1 MKRFNKIV
9 AFLLVL
15 CMVLSVAPQ
24 ITIARAA
31 DADANLWIDPVN
43 GNDANDG
50 TTEGT
55 ALKTIQAAKTK
66 AAELS
71 ANGDVVVILKG
82 GTYDATETIVF
93 GAAESGKNGN
103 TITYRAAAGE
113 TALISG
119 GKELDGWTLHDAA
132 NNIYVTDIPEGA
144 ELTRQFYV
152 NGEPQPMAATELTP
166 MDWSTINVAGYRSE
180 IISNA
185 DSTQY
190 ITIDLG
196 SDKLVS
202 SVVLYGDSEASATT
216 GKAVGFP
223 EDFTIQTSAN
233 GYTWTTQVT
242 ETGYTA
248 PEALGGVEFVFTS
261 TAARYIKINA
271 TKLGNPGSNAQTG
284 DTQHRLAFAEVQV
297 GFTSKANT
305 VNLGVAQHIDM
316 DSSLASAS
324 DVTFAVNTPYALNLG
339 SNVIPV
345 AGVSLNVNSL
355 TVGTTDNVK
364 VQVTTDGSNWKT
376 VYTKNGY
383 VWQSENFFAFNTT
396 GATAVRVITA
406 TAAVANTIAVH
417 GPATLAGSVTAT
429 GTGASNLTDG
439 VLGGSFKTSD
449 QTSSVYSGEIVVNL
463 GSVQDVAGVRLYP
476 TYTNGKVAGYIKA
489 ARILVSTDG
498 VTYNTALEL
507 PEITTPTSGA
517 QVLVFPR
524 GYKAQYVKIV
534 PMMLT
539 EGTDGTYSLQLDELE
554 IVPSK
559 IDAINVEDD
568 VPNVV
573 TKQMFENISWSGA
586 TPILGYYDNASDLS
600 GTPIDHQAAAGED
613 ACIIDG
619 KENSRGV
626 TGDFNYD
633 ELVKYGGTKVP
644 AFYVTLAE
652 PLTFNSLELKEH
664 EDLLGAPLSFTIE
677 AYNGTEWVELVNE
690 TSSPWTANTTYS
702 KTYTFDAVTA
712 NAVRILIYDVA
723 MPDGST
729 PDASVADDV
738 VTTQVS
744 ITELTLAN
752 MTEITYEETP
762 DLDADTV
769 AYDKVSLSGANVLGF
784 GYYKASDMNELV
796 GYNQGNAGNIVDGNE
811 GTYGS
816 TNGQQYQWMPDWGG
830 SNIPALV
837 LSATKKGQPST
848 INAIELV
855 VREDGLCAPYD
866 FEIQVTTTADYDN
879 WITVAKGEEVEW
891 KTNTSALYKF
901 TEMDVYKVRLIAT
914 NLTPASNIPREE
926 WKEAV
931 TTYLQIAE
939 LSLYNINDPTNPI
952 AVDLVSQGTGATGSI
967 IYDAKSATASSDT
980 SSYNANRA
988 VDGFI
993 ESMENAGFSTGSA
1006 VKYNLANLWH
1016 PENVE
1021 MHTLYL
1027 WYHRITHFTSATND
1041 GTEIYMA
1048 DGLPT
1053 SQGTVLMPTW
1063 ISNDYIFI
1071 DTPGEWYIDRY
1082 EGKIYYKADGTM
1094 DDKVA
1099 ILPVTETIVDM
1110 EYAQNIKFEG
1120 ITFSHTTW
1128 TYPSTNEYRDQQ
1140 SGNYLLNNTWMQVPA
1155 GIELSGCT
1163 NVVFDGVQIR
1173 NMGTS
1178 GIRIKSDGTVI
1189 SEGCKVINS
1198 LICDISYNGINV
1210 GEVVAHHGY
1219 RGWQL
1224 VKNATIQNNYITRIG
1239 IDMFDSVGILAA
1251 YTNGVVIDHNEIA
1264 YTPYSGISLGWG
1276 WEQEEVNTSD
1286 ALTEVG
1292 NNQVTNNYIHDV
1304 CKTNYDGGAIY
1315 TLGWQQ
1321 GSVISGNYIH
1331 DSGTTAGKTE
1341 NAIYLDQ
1348 GTAYMTVTGN
1358 VIDTVAQSWLQ
1369 IWFENIHDNTST
1381 GNYYNSA
1388 LSTRG
1393 IYVNY
1398 GNTTSGNTSFS
1409 SLASNAS
1416 AKAIAD
1422 AAGLTDN
1429 AFKADNEAGF
1439 TLRQDITQNYW
1450 GHTDYARNIYDY
1462 QGWYNVRISGQVGTT
1477 SYDNVNKVATIVM
1490 PEGTD
1495 LSALVLQ
1502 YSNESGWNIT
1512 PGTGTT
1518 QNFTSPVTYTIT
1530 SAGGGTTKTWTVN
1543 VVTET
1548 AVVEEVLPPV
1558 NDDPTVETIPTEAP
1572 TEPEAPAEGY
1582 ITGTYLQIIPESSL
1596 LPYVGEYQDENLEE
1610 LVNQDPGE
1618 AKYLTDSAIGV
1629 ASWIGNSGASGIN
1642 AAVIEVTGGAKM
1654 IGGVEL
1660 IAKISDKL
1668 TGYEIQ
1674 VKKTDGTWVS
1684 VATEEDGFDGTCTE
1698 LHTFEPV
1705 LGTAIRV
1712 LCHSWS
1718 SNRPMLQEITLYEAK
1733 TGNILQEV
1741 VPAGVTSSK
1750 GPFTPTTTV
1759 DKTIDGDRGN
1769 WNAAY
1774 FQTNQTPVVL
1784 TFDMTKDGA
1793 PSNVAR
1799 MILYAYDDD
1808 TYTAGSIKL
1817 EAQTD
1822 AEGTWVELYDDIAY
1836 DTGFEDTFILD
1847 FDAVDAYAMRL
1858 TVNNF
1863 LATNLILTE
1872 VDFFGYVKEAAAEPV
1887 QLPAPTGL
1895 AATEITDSSIT
1906 VTADAI
1912 EGGTLMFR
1920 INEGEWQTSGTFTGL
1935 TRYTKYTVEA
1945 MYVGAE
1951 GYIDSDVSSITERT
1965 AKTQLTAPTGLTATE
1980 VTENSITVTAD
1991 TITGGN
1997 LRYRINGGAW
2007 QTSGTFTDLTD
2018 GTTYTIEAKYAASTG
2033 YSESAAVAIEVT
2045 TVKADVQLSAP
2056 TGLTATATTDTI
2068 TATADAIEGGTLMF
2082 RIDGGAWQTS
2092 GTFTGLTD
2100 NTTYTVEAMY
2110 VGAEGYIDS
2119 AVTTITVTTEEAITG
2134 PVIVETNALAGVSF
2148 SVRLLEPW
2156 AMRVTV
2162 TYYQGQQPNHK
2173 KLTLANLESYG
2184 AYAILGSKFEAAENA
2199 TLEDLLNDPDTIHFE
2214 QATSAEEGK
2223 IYPINA
2229 TQAMFDFYDG
2239 LYTYRLNEAVYMV
2252 TYYEDAE
2259 GLHFS
2264 RVRSKTLVETIDG
2277 LKNLSEKESNVYT
2290 SMKAMEASVTAYR
2303 ATLPSSALGTVYP
2316 AGLSVAE
2323 SGIPFGADPAPGS
2336 YKFGTSVS
2344 IKLIEPWG
2352 IKADIR
2358 IVNSSNQNINYSNA
2372 DDYGMIFFH
2381 DKDGKYADTGMT
2393 ADDILAEA
2401 GAQVYA
2407 NSLGNV
2413 TLANSRMTA
2422 IYDQGI
2428 FTYQMDSTLYC
2439 MPFVVINGQYYYRN
2453 TGAISWNLIAQVE
2466 KFAGETTRSA
2476 EEIAVYNAMISMNE
2490 NILIYRGQ

>member
-31 DADANLWIDPVN
+31 EADANLWIDPVN

-50 TTEGT
+50 TTEAT

-93 GAAESGKNGN
+93 GEAESGKNGN
-103 TITYRAAAGE
+103 TITYRAASGE

-119 GKELDGWTLHDAA
+119 GKELDGWTLYDAA
-132 NNIYVTDIPEGA
+132 NNIYVTDIPAGA

-152 NGEPQPMAATELTP
+152 DGEPQPMAATELTP
-166 MDWSTINVAGYRSE
+166 HDWSVISSNGYRSGV
-180 IISNA
+180 ISSA
-185 DSTQY
+185 DNTHY
-190 ITIDLG
+190 ITVDLG
-196 SDKLVS
+196 ADKLVS
-202 SVVLYGDSEASATT
+202 SVILYGDAETSATT
-216 GKAVGFP
+216 GKALGFP

-233 GYTWTTQVT
+233 GYSWTTQVT
-242 ETGYTA
+242 ETAYAA
-248 PEALGGVEFVFTS
+248 PNALGGVEFVFSS
-261 TAARYIKINA
+261 TAARYIKIEA
-271 TKLGNPGSNAQTG
+271 TKLGNPGTNSQTG
-284 DTQHRLAFAEVQV
+284 ATQHRLAFAEIQV
-297 GFTSKANT
+297 GFTAKGNEI
-305 VNLGVAQHIDM
+305 NLGVAQHIDM
-316 DSSLASAS
+316 ENALASAS
-324 DVTFAVNTPYALNLG
+324 NVTFTGNTPYALSVG
-339 SNVIPV
+339 TNVIPV
-345 AGVSLNVNSL
+345 AGVSLTADSL
-355 TVGTTDNVK
+355 TVGTTDNIK

-406 TAAVANTIAVH
+406 TAATAKTVAVY
-417 GPATLAGSVTAT
+417 GPATLTGSVTAS
-429 GTGASNLTDG
+429 GTGASNLMDG

-449 QTSSVYSGEIVVNL
+449 RTTSVGDTEIVVNL

-507 PEITTPTSGA
+507 PTIDTPTGGA
-517 QVLVFPR
+517 QLLVFPR

-534 PMMLT
+534 PMLLT
-539 EGTDGTYSLQLDELE
+539 EKTGDYYNLQLDELE

-568 VPNVV
+568 VPNIV
-573 TKQMFENISWSGA
+573 TKDVYDNISWSGA
-586 TPILGYYDNASDLS
+586 SPVLGYYEDINNMTGAPVYYA
-600 GTPIDHQAAAGED
+600 TETETVEGEEAD
-613 ACIIDG
+613 CIIRG
-619 KENSRGV
+619 TEGSRGYS
-626 TGDFNYD
+626 GLFYYD
-633 ELVKYGGTKVP
+633 ELVNYGGTKVP
-644 AFYVTLAE
+644 AFYVTLAT
-652 PLTFNSLELKEH
+652 PATFNTI
-664 EDLLGAPLSFTIE
+664 DLILDNDIWGGPLDFAIQ
-677 AYNGTEWVELVNE
+677 AFDGTEWIELVRE
-690 TSSPWTANTTYS
+690 TETNWSKRANYKAHYEFET
-702 KTYTFDAVTA
+702 VTA
-712 NAVRILIYDVA
+712 NAVRVLAYDLANMNGDIIAEDADTSVEQTRFILD
-723 MPDGST
+723 
-729 PDASVADDV
+729 
-738 VTTQVS
+738 
-744 ITELTLAN
+744 ELTLS
-752 MTEITYEETP
+752 MKTQITYEETP
-762 DLDADTV
+762 NLDAETV
-769 AYDKVSLSGANVLGF
+769 AYDKVTLSGANVLGF
-784 GYYKASDMNELV
+784 GYYKVSDKDTIV
-796 GYNQGNAGNIVDGNE
+796 SYQQGNAGNIFDGNE
-811 GTYGS
+811 STYGS
-816 TNGQQYQWMPDWGG
+816 TNGQQYQWMPSWGG
-830 SNIPALV
+830 SNLPALLV
-837 LSATKKGQPST
+837 NATKKGQPST

-855 VREDGLCAPYD
+855 VREDGLCAPHD
-866 FEIQVTTTADYDN
+866 FEIQVTTKADTDN
-879 WITVAKGEEVEW
+879 WITVATGDEVMW
-891 KTNTSALYKF
+891 TTTNKALYKF
-901 TEMDVYKVRLIAT
+901 TEMDVYKVRIVCS
-914 NLTPASNIPREE
+914 NLTPNSNIPKEE

-931 TTYLQIAE
+931 TTYLQICE

-952 AVDLVSQGTGATGSI
+952 AADLVSQGNGASGTI
-967 IYDAKSATASSDT
+967 TYDAKSATASSEANG
-980 SSYNANRA
+980 YKANRA

-993 ESMENAGFSTGSA
+993 EPMTNAGYSTGASP

-1016 PENVE
+1016 PEHVE
-1021 MHTLYL
+1021 QHTLYL
-1027 WYHRITHFTSATND
+1027 WYHRIQHFTSATND

-1048 DGLPT
+1048 DGLGT

-1094 DDKVA
+1094 DDKTA
-1099 ILPVTETIVDM
+1099 ILPVTEKIIEM
-1110 EYAQNIKFEG
+1110 EHAKNIKFEG

-1140 SGNYLLNNTWMQVPA
+1140 AGNYLLGDTWVQVPA
-1155 GIELSGCT
+1155 GIDLNGCT
-1163 NVVFDGVQIR
+1163 DVVFDGVQIR

-1178 GIRIKSDGTVI
+1178 GIRIKSDGEVI
-1189 SEGCKVINS
+1189 SEGVKIINS
-1198 LICDISYNGINV
+1198 LVCDISYNGINV
-1210 GEVVAHHGY
+1210 GEVVGHHGY
-1219 RGWQL
+1219 RSWQL
-1224 VKNATIQNNYITRIG
+1224 VKNATIQNNYITRVG

-1251 YTNGVVIDHNEIA
+1251 YTNGLVIDHNEISF
-1264 YTPYSGISLGWG
+1264 TPYSGISLGWG
-1276 WEQEEVNTSD
+1276 WEQEEENASA
-1286 ALTEVG
+1286 ALEEVG

-1369 IWFENIHDNTST
+1369 IWFDNIHDNTST
-1381 GNYYNSA
+1381 GNYYNSS

-1409 SLASNAS
+1409 SLSSNAS

-1422 AAGLTDN
+1422 AAGLTDDSI
-1429 AFKADNEAGF
+1429 KTGNEKGF

-1450 GHTDYARNIYDY
+1450 GDTDYARNIYDY

-1477 SYDNVNKVATIVM
+1477 SYDNVNNVVTIVM

-1502 YSNESGWNIT
+1502 YANESGWNVS
-1512 PGTGTT
+1512 PATGTT
-1518 QNFTSPVTYTIT
+1518 QDFTSPVTYTIT
-1530 SAGGGTTKTWTVN
+1530 SAGGGTTNVWTVN

-1548 AVVEEVLPPV
+1548 AETEEPLPPV
-1558 NDDPTVETIPTEAP
+1558 NDDPSVPTIPTEAP
-1572 TEPEAPAEGY
+1572 TEPSAPVEGFL
-1582 ITGTYLQIIPESSL
+1582 TGTYLQVIPESSL
-1596 LPYVGEYQDENLEE
+1596 IPYVGDLIDGE

-1618 AKYLTDSAIGV
+1618 AALLTDVAIGS
-1629 ASWIGNSGASGIN
+1629 AGWIGSASTSGTQ
-1642 AAVIEVTGGAKM
+1642 AAVIELTGGAKL

-1660 IAKISDKL
+1660 IARNADKL

-1674 VKKTDGTWVS
+1674 VRKTDGTWVT
-1684 VATEEDGFDGTCTE
+1684 VATQEDGFDGVCTE
-1698 LHTFEPV
+1698 MHTFEPIE
-1705 LGTAIRV
+1705 GTAIRV
-1712 LCHSWS
+1712 LCNAWA

-1733 TGNILQEV
+1733 TGNLLQEA
-1741 VPAGVTSSK
+1741 VPSGVTANKSPLTAVSS
-1750 GPFTPTTTV
+1750 V
-1759 DKTIDGDRGN
+1759 DNAIDGDRGN

-1774 FQTNQTPVVL
+1774 FQTHQVPVEI

-1799 MILYAYDDD
+1799 MILYAYA
-1808 TYTAGSIKL
+1808 TNNYAPGAIKL
-1817 EAQTD
+1817 EAQTE
-1822 AEGTWVELYDDIAY
+1822 AEGAWVELYNDIAY
-1836 DTGFEDTFILD
+1836 ESGATETFVLD

-1872 VDFFGYVKEAAAEPV
+1872 VDFFGYVKEEAAEPV
-1887 QLPAPTGL
+1887 QLPAPTNL

-1906 VTADAI
+1906 VTADTVV
-1912 EGGTLMFR
+1912 GGTLMFR

-1945 MYVGAE
+1945 MYVAAD
-1951 GYIDSDVSSITERT
+1951 GYIDSDVASITERT
-1965 AKTQLTAPTGLTATE
+1965 AKTALTAPTGLTATE

-2119 AVTTITVTTEEAITG
+2119 EVVSIEVTTEEK
-2134 PVIVETNALAGVSF
+2134 IVEPTITTIVSAVNYN
-2148 SVRLLEPW
+2148 VRLVEPW
-2156 AMRVTV
+2156 AMRINVKFADA
-2162 TYYQGQQPNHK
+2162 NK
-2173 KLTLANLESYG
+2173 KLVPLANMKSYG
-2184 AYAILGSKFEAAENA
+2184 AYAILGSKFEASETA
-2199 TLEDLLNDPDTIHFE
+2199 TLEELLADPDTIYFE
-2214 QATSAEEGK
+2214 QAAGEAEGK
-2223 IYPINA
+2223 IYPVSSN
-2229 TQAMFDFYDG
+2229 QARFDFTDG
-2239 LYTYRLNEAVYMV
+2239 MYTYCLGETVYWV
-2252 TYYEDAE
+2252 AYYEDAN
-2259 GLHFS
+2259 GDLFFTS
-2264 RVRSKTLVETIDG
+2264 VRAKTLIEVMDSLTG
-2277 LKNLSEKESNVYT
+2277 LAEAEANVYT
-2290 SMKAMEASVTAYR
+2290 SMKAMETTIIAYR
-2303 ATLPSSALGTVYP
+2303 STQSNLSQTYP
-2316 AGLSVAE
+2316 AGVGITE
-2323 SGIPFGADPAPGS
+2323 SGVTIGENANGYVYA
-2336 YKFGTSVS
+2336 TSHS

-2352 IKADIR
+2352 VM
-2358 IVNSSNQNINYSNA
+2358 VNIQMAVKGNTSKLLDFTTA
-2372 DDYGMIFFH
+2372 DDCGLIFYH
-2381 DKDGKYADTGMT
+2381 DKDGKYPDGMT
-2393 ADDILAEA
+2393 PEQILAES
-2401 GAQVYA
+2401 GAQVYSK
-2407 NSLGNV
+2407 SLGSI
-2413 TLANSRMTA
+2413 TLANNKKFYA
-2422 IYDQGI
+2422 VYDQGI
-2428 FTYQMDSTLYC
+2428 YTYQMDSNLYC
-2439 MPFVVINGQYYYRN
+2439 LPFAIVNGQSHYR
-2453 TGAISWNLIAQVE
+2453 TSVISLNLIDRVGV
-2466 KFAGETTRSA
+2466 FAENTSLSA
-2476 EEIAVYNAMISMNE
+2476 EEVAVYNAMLSMHA
-2490 NILIYRGQ
+2490 NILTFRGQ

>member
-166 MDWSTINVAGYRSE
+166 HDWTVISSDGYRSGV
-180 IISNA
+180 ISSA
-185 DSTQY
+185 DNTHY
-190 ITIDLG
+190 ITVDLG

-202 SVVLYGDSEASATT
+202 SVILYGDAETSATT
-216 GKAVGFP
+216 GKAMGFP
-223 EDFTIQTSAN
+223 EDFTIKTSAN
-233 GYTWTTQVT
+233 GYSWTTQVT
-242 ETGYTA
+242 ETAYAA
-248 PEALGGVEFVFTS
+248 PNALGGVEFVFTS
-261 TAARYIKINA
+261 TAARYIKIEA
-271 TKLGNPGSNAQTG
+271 TKLGNPGTNSQTG
-284 DTQHRLAFAEVQV
+284 ATQHRLAFAEIQV
-297 GFTSKANT
+297 GFTTKGNEI
-305 VNLGVAQHIDM
+305 NLGVAQHIDM
-316 DSSLASAS
+316 ENALASAS
-324 DVTFAVNTPYALNLG
+324 NVTFTGNTPYALSVG
-339 SNVIPV
+339 TNVIPV
-345 AGVSLNVNSL
+345 AGVSLTADSL
-355 TVGTTDNVK
+355 TVGTTDNIK

-383 VWQSENFFAFNTT
+383 VWQSENVFAFNTT

-406 TAAVANTIAVH
+406 TAATAKTVAVY
-417 GPATLAGSVTAT
+417 GPATLTGSVTAS
-429 GTGASNLTDG
+429 GTGASNLMDG
-439 VLGGSFKTSD
+439 VLGGSFKTAD
-449 QTSSVYSGEIVVNL
+449 QTTSIGDTEIIVNL
-463 GSVQDVAGVRLYP
+463 GSVQGVAGVRLYP

-524 GYKAQYVKIV
+524 GYNAQYVKIV
-534 PMMLT
+534 PMLLT
-539 EGTDGTYSLQLDELE
+539 ETTGDYYSLQLDELE

-559 IDAINVEDD
+559 IEAIDVEDD
-568 VPNVV
+568 VPTTI
-573 TKQMFENISWSGA
+573 TKDRYEVISWSGA
-586 TPILGYYDNASDLS
+586 TPTLGYYEDVNNMTGAPVYYA
-600 GTPIDHQAAAGED
+600 TEEETVEGEEAD
-613 ACIIDG
+613 CIIRG
-619 KENSRGV
+619 TEGSRGWS
-626 TGDFNYD
+626 GLFYYN
-633 ELVKYGGTKVP
+633 ELVNYGGTKVP
-644 AFYVTLAE
+644 AFYVELAAAA
-652 PLTFNSLELKEH
+652 TFNTI
-664 EDLLGAPLSFTIE
+664 DLVLDNDIWGGPLDYAIQVFD
-677 AYNGTEWVELVNE
+677 GTEWIEVVRE
-690 TSSPWTANTTYS
+690 TETNWTARANY
-702 KTYTFDAVTA
+702 KAHFEFDSVTA
-712 NAVRILIYDVA
+712 TAVRVLAYDLA
-723 MPDGST
+723 DMNGNALAE
-729 PDASVADDV
+729 DADTA
-738 VTTQVS
+738 TTQTRLVLD
-744 ITELTLAN
+744 ELTLSVKSQ
-752 MTEITYEETP
+752 ITYEETP
-762 DLDADTV
+762 DLDADSV
-769 AYDKVSLSGANVLGF
+769 AYDEVTLTGASILGF
-784 GYYKASDMNELV
+784 GYYSSSDMESLTS
-796 GYNQGNAGNIVDGNE
+796 YNQGNGNNIIDSNE

-816 TNGQQYQWMPDWGG
+816 TNGLQYQWMPDWGG
-830 SNIPALV
+830 ALMPALV
-837 LSATKKGQPST
+837 VSAAKKGLPSA

-866 FEIQVTTTADYDN
+866 FIIQVTTNADNDN
-879 WITVAKGEEVEW
+879 WTTVAEGVEVEW
-891 KTNTSALYKF
+891 KTSNKALFKF
-901 TEMDVYKVRLIAT
+901 TEMDVYKVRLVAT
-914 NLTPASNIPREE
+914 NLTPATNLPKEE

-931 TTYLQIAE
+931 TTYMQICE

-952 AVDLVSQGTGATGSI
+952 AVDLVSQGTGATGTI
-967 IYDAKSATASSDT
+967 IYDAKSATASSEANG
-980 SSYNANRA
+980 YKANRA

-993 ESMENAGFSTGSA
+993 EPATDIGYSTGASP

-1021 MHTLYL
+1021 QHTLYL

-1041 GTEIYMA
+1041 GAEIYMA
-1048 DGLPT
+1048 DGLPH
-1053 SQGTVLMPTW
+1053 SGDEVLMPTW

-1140 SGNYLLNNTWMQVPA
+1140 AGNYLLNNSWVQVPA

-1163 NVVFDGVQIR
+1163 DVVFDGVQIR

-1189 SEGCKVINS
+1189 SDGCKVLNS

-1219 RGWQL
+1219 RAWQL

-1251 YTNGVVIDHNEIA
+1251 YTNGLVVDHNEVA

-1276 WEQEEVNTSD
+1276 WEKEEENASA
-1286 ALTEVG
+1286 ALEEVG
-1292 NNQVTNNYIHDV
+1292 NNQITNNYIHDV

-1315 TLGWQQ
+1315 TLGWQE

-1369 IWFENIHDNTST
+1369 IWFDNIHDNTST

-1422 AAGLTDN
+1422 AAGLTDDSI
-1429 AFKADNEAGF
+1429 KTGNEKGF
-1439 TLRQDITQNYW
+1439 TLRQDIVQNYW
-1450 GHTDYARNIYDY
+1450 GDTDYARNIYDY
-1462 QGWYNVRISGQVGTT
+1462 QGWYNVRIDGQVGTT
-1477 SYDNVNKVATIVM
+1477 SYDNVNNIATIVM

-1495 LSALVLQ
+1495 LSALSLQ
-1502 YSNESGWNIT
+1502 YSNESGWNVS
-1512 PGTGTT
+1512 PATGTV
-1518 QNFTSPVTYTIT
+1518 QDFTSPATYTIT

-1543 VVTET
+1543 VVTEA

-1572 TEPEAPAEGY
+1572 TEPEAPVEGY
-1582 ITGTYLQIIPESSL
+1582 ITGTYLQVIPESSL
-1596 LPYVGEYQDENLEE
+1596 VPYVGDLVDGE

-1618 AKYLTDSAIGV
+1618 AAYLTDVGIGT
-1629 ASWIGNSGASGIN
+1629 AGWIGSQSTSGTQ
-1642 AAVIEVTGGAKM
+1642 AAVIEVTGGTKM

-1660 IAKISDKL
+1660 IARQNDYL
-1668 TGYEIQ
+1668 TAFEIQ
-1674 VKKTDGTWVS
+1674 VQKTDGTWVTTAN
-1684 VATEEDGFDGTCTE
+1684 VTEDPFDGVRSVKYTWDAIE
-1698 LHTFEPV
+1698 
-1705 LGTAIRV
+1705 GTAIRV
-1712 LCHSWS
+1712 LCYDWS
-1718 SNRPMLQEITLYEAK
+1718 TSRPMLQEITLYEAV
-1733 TGNILQEV
+1733 TGTLLQEV
-1741 VPAGVTSSK
+1741 VPTSVTANK
-1750 GPFTPTTTV
+1750 DPLVATQVV
-1759 DKTIDGDRGN
+1759 DNTIDGVRGDYGTD
-1769 WNAAY
+1769 Y
-1774 FQTNQTPVVL
+1774 FQTNQMPVQI
-1784 TFDMTKDGA
+1784 TFDTTNAGL
-1793 PSNVAR
+1793 PSNVSR
-1799 MILYAYDDD
+1799 MILWAYAGNK
-1808 TYTAGSIKL
+1808 YTAGSIKL

-1822 AEGTWVELYDDIAY
+1822 AEGTWTEIYNDYAY
-1836 DTGFEDTFILD
+1836 ETVEDTFVLD

-1858 TVNNF
+1858 TVNNS
-1863 LATNLILTE
+1863 LGAGTVILTE
-1872 VDFFGYVKEAAAEPV
+1872 VDFYGYVKEAAAEPV
-1887 QLPAPTGL
+1887 QLPAPTNL
-1895 AATEITDSSIT
+1895 TATEITDSSIT

-1935 TRYTKYTVEA
+1935 NRYTKYTVEA

-2068 TATADAIEGGTLMF
+2068 TATADTVEGGTLMF

-2092 GTFTGLTD
+2092 GEFTGLTD

-2119 AVTTITVTTEEAITG
+2119 AVTTITVTTEEKAPTITT
-2134 PVIVETNALAGVSF
+2134 VVSAVNYN
-2148 SVRLLEPW
+2148 VRLVEPW
-2156 AMRVTV
+2156 AMRINVKFADA
-2162 TYYQGQQPNHK
+2162 NK
-2173 KLTLANLESYG
+2173 KLVPLANMKSYG
-2184 AYAILGSKFEAAENA
+2184 AYAILGSKFEASETA
-2199 TLEDLLNDPDTIHFE
+2199 TLEELLADPDTIYFE
-2214 QATSAEEGK
+2214 QAAGEAEGK
-2223 IYPINA
+2223 IYPVSSN
-2229 TQAMFDFYDG
+2229 QARFDFTDG
-2239 LYTYRLNEAVYMV
+2239 MYTYCLGETVYWV
-2252 TYYEDAE
+2252 AYYEDAN
-2259 GLHFS
+2259 GDLFFTS
-2264 RVRSKTLVETIDG
+2264 VRAKTLIEVMDSLTG
-2277 LKNLSEKESNVYT
+2277 LAEAEANVYT
-2290 SMKAMEASVTAYR
+2290 SMKAMETTIIAYR
-2303 ATLPSSALGTVYP
+2303 STQSNLSQVYP
-2316 AGLSVAE
+2316 AGVSLSE
-2323 SGIPFGADPAPGS
+2323 SGITIGENANGYVYANNH
-2336 YKFGTSVS
+2336 S

-2352 IKADIR
+2352 
-2358 IVNSSNQNINYSNA
+2358 VMLNIQMAVKGNTSQLLDFTTA
-2372 DDYGMIFFH
+2372 DDCGIIFYH

-2393 ADDILAEA
+2393 PADILAEA
-2401 GAQVYA
+2401 DAQVYSK
-2407 NSLGNV
+2407 SLGSI
-2413 TLANSRMTA
+2413 TLANNKKFYA
-2422 IYDQGI
+2422 VYDQGI
-2428 FTYQMDSTLYC
+2428 YTYQMDSNLYC
-2439 MPFVVINGQYYYRN
+2439 LPFAIVNGQSHYR
-2453 TGAISWNLIAQVE
+2453 TSVISLNLIDRVE
-2466 KFAGETTRSA
+2466 VFSQNTSLSA
-2476 EEIAVYNAMISMNE
+2476 EEVAVYEAMLSMHA
-2490 NILIYRGQ
+2490 NILTFRGQ